1 MPVMRMPNPY
11 LQRLDEEIY
20 CADPIKLVVILNRSL
35 CQRIMDARE
44 ALSAGQIRARA
55 DAISQAI
62 AIIGELAQS
71 LKPAVDPEMASR
83 LQGIYGFMVE
93 RLLHANS
100 EQLDAPLEEVLRVAN
115 VLVEAWSGISH
126 PDAIPQP
133 VSDFEP
139 AGLSCSG

>member
-1 MPVMRMPNPY
+1 MHMPNPY

-35 CQRIMDARE
+35 CQRIKDARE
-44 ALSAGQIRARA
+44 ALRTGQIHLRA

-62 AIIGELAQS
+62 AIIGELARS
-71 LKPAVDPEMASR
+71 LQPAADPEMTSR
-83 LQGIYGFMVE
+83 LQGIYGFMAE

-115 VLVEAWSGISH
+115 VLAEAWSGISN
-126 PDAIPQP
+126 PDAMPQP
-133 VSDFEP
+133 VNDLEP